1 MPPRTRTYAAKVG
14 MILLVL
20 GCLSLTSCARDER
33 VSDAKPTPTVTPLFA
48 SEEEALEA
56 ARATYEGFM
65 EATEEN
71 LSNGGAEPDRI
82 DAFMIAE
89 TAEVEKDGYEQYA
102 ADGRRLTGRSQL
114 LSADVQAYEPGAERP
129 QPIIIL
135 YVCVDFSDVDV
146 VDVNGVSTVASSRPP
161 HIPFE
166 VSFVAEGDAP
176 QQLKITANTVWTG
189 GGVCAD

>member
-1 MPPRTRTYAAKVG
+1 MPPRSRTYAAKVG
-14 MILLVL
+14 TILLVL
-20 GCLSLTSCARDER
+20 GCLSLTSCAPEEP
-33 VSDAKPTPTVTPLFA
+33 VSDATPTPTVTPLFA

-65 EATEEN
+65 EATEVN
-71 LSNGGAEPDRI
+71 LSNGGAEPERI
-82 DAFMIAE
+82 DAFMTPE
-89 TAEVEKDGYEQYA
+89 TAEVEKSGYEQYA
-102 ADGRRLTGRSQL
+102 EDGRRLTGRSRL
-114 LSADVQAYEPGAERP
+114 LSASVQAYEPGAERP
-129 QPIIIL
+129 EPIIVL

-166 VSFVAEGDAP
+166 VSFVGEVEAP
-176 QQLKITANTVWTG
+176 LKLRIAANTVWTG